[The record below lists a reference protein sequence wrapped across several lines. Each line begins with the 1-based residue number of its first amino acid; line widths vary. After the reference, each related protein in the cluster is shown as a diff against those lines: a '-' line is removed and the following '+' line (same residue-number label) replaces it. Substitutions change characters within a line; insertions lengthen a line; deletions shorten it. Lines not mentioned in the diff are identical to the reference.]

1 MGAPMTTKLKL
12 VDSPDRT
19 TQAVFETA
27 HEQTRLPGNYVITV
41 EQNAP
46 DGEPCA
52 HECASCG
59 EPLVAGP
66 VEGRIDSGVVI
77 QCPVCR
83 AYNKV
88 TD

>member
-1 MGAPMTTKLKL
+1 MTTKLKL
-12 VDSPDRT
+12 VESPDRS

-27 HEQTRLPGNYVITV
+27 HEQTRARGTFVITV
-41 EQNAP
+41 AP
-46 DGEPCA
+46 NDPNEGLSTHA
-52 HECASCG
+52 CASCG
-59 EPLVAGP
+59 QPLVAGP

>member
-1 MGAPMTTKLKL
+1 MTTKLKL
-12 VDSPDRT
+12 VDSPDRE

-27 HEQTRLPGNYVITV
+27 HEQTRLRGNFVMTV
-41 EQNAP
+41 EASEP
-46 DGEPCA
+46 DGDPCTHA
-52 HECASCG
+52 CARCG
-59 EPLVAGP
+59 QPLVAGP
-66 VEGRIDSGVVI
+66 VEGRIDSAVVI